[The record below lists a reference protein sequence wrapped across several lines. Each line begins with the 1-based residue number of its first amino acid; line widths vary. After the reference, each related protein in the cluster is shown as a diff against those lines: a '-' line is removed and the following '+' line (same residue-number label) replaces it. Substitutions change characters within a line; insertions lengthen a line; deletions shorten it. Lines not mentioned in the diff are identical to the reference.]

1 MFTTGQKFNFPSSPA
16 TLLRQVLRPLCRP
29 GRAGAPLPPRTHAH
43 PPPAHPSEGREEN
56 SRTPAYLILCCVMNK
71 TLRDMQDC
79 VWEAGHR
86 VGVPPGANLSL
97 RGHRAMSGTSVLVMT
112 AVPLTLSGDQGCR
125 SAPHGAPDTPPRRTA
140 WPRCPRHQAG
150 CRPAGLPPSQGTR
163 GRVAVP
169 GPLSLHVSAGPLLEG
184 SKNRSSVFHFSVF
197 IFF

>member
-29 GRAGAPLPPRTHAH
+29 RRAGAPLPPRTRAR

-56 SRTPAYLILCCVMNK
+56 SRTPAYLILCYFMNE

-125 SAPHGAPDTPPRRTA
+125 SAP
-140 WPRCPRHQAG
+140 PRCPGHPPTENGLAPMPSAPSEVPSSGAASEPGHARTSG
-150 CRPAGLPPSQGTR
+150 CAWVLVLARLSGASP
-163 GRVAVP
+163 GRV
-169 GPLSLHVSAGPLLEG
+169 
-184 SKNRSSVFHFSVF
+184 
-197 IFF
+197 